1 MAQPPFSPS
10 VVPAPSISTGSDASD
25 AYRLGERRATGRPLP
40 LGEALPILK
49 SVAGALQAAH
59 GRGVIHRELTAGN
72 IFLATA
78 EGHEQGFVKLLNFGV
93 ARLRSA
99 SGGGDVGIAPEAA
112 RTMAPEQA
120 QGRSDLVGA
129 HTD

>member
-1 MAQPPFSPS
+1 MGQPPFSPS
-10 VVPAPSISTGSDASD
+10 VVPAPSISTGSEASD
-25 AYRLGERRATGRPLP
+25 AYRLGERLHA
-40 LGEALPILK
+40 EALPILK

-59 GRGVIHRELTAGN
+59 GREVIHRELTPGN

-120 QGRSDLVGA
+120 QG
-129 HTD
+129 